1 MSSDVRLS
9 VVVPC
14 YNEEAVIV
22 GTYDRLKETC
32 EAQAVTYEIIFGNDG
47 STDSTIG
54 LLEALAGKD
63 PAASV
68 ISHQPNR
75 GAGFTYRE
83 MYAVARGEIIIQMD
97 ADLAMPPEVAV
108 PAFLQALDEADLVVG
123 SRYVGVEADY
133 PLKRRIFSK
142 GYIAL
147 THALFRLDIK
157 DTQTGCIGF
166 HRRVL
171 DGLTLE
177 SDGFEMLLE
186 LIVKAGRAGFR
197 TREVG
202 LPWFHDTASGETE
215 VFRESIKMLT
225 GTLRVRR
232 GLGRA
237 KSEAR

>member
-1 MSSDVRLS
+1 MNGEIRLT
-9 VVVPC
+9 VAVPC
-14 YNEEAVIV
+14 YNEEALI
-22 GTYDRLKETC
+22 GRTYERVKETC
-32 EAQAVTYEIIFGNDG
+32 EAQGVTYEIIFGNDG
-47 STDSTIG
+47 SGDRTPE
-54 LLEALAGKD
+54 LLAGLAEVD
-63 PAASV
+63 PAV
-68 ISHQPNR
+68 RVTSHHPNR
-75 GAGFTYRE
+75 GAGYTYQE

-97 ADLAMPPEVAV
+97 ADLSMPPEVAV
-108 PAFLQALDEADLVVG
+108 PAFLKALQNADVVVG

-142 GYIAL
+142 GYIML
-147 THALFRLDIK
+147 THALFRFDIK

-171 DGLTLE
+171 DRLTLR

-186 LIVKAGRAGFR
+186 LIVQASRAGFKI
-197 TREVG
+197 REVG
-202 LPWFHDTASGETE
+202 LPWFHDTSSGETE

-237 KSEAR
+237 GSEAR